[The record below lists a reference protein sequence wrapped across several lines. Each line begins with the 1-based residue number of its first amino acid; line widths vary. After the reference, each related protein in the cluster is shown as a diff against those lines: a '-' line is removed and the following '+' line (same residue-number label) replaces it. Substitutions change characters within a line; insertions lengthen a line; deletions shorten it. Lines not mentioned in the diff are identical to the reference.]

1 VKRIALIALIA
12 TALLSI
18 TLLSVAQETAPR
30 VVEITAKKF
39 EFNPKQITLKRGEP
53 VTIRVVSTDRAHG
66 FLVKPLGLDLDTD
79 LGKPAEKTITP
90 DTAGTFP
97 AICDHYCG
105 SGHGNMKMTVI
116 VE

>member
-1 VKRIALIALIA
+1 MKRIALVALIA

-18 TLLSVAQETAPR
+18 TLLSVAQETTPR

-39 EFNPKQITLKRGEP
+39 EFNPKQITLKRGER

>member
-1 VKRIALIALIA
+1 MKRIALIALMA

-18 TLLSVAQETAPR
+18 TLLSVAQETTPR
-30 VVEITAKKF
+30 VVEITAKRF
-39 EFNPKQITLKRGEP
+39 EFNPKQITLKRGER

-66 FLVKPLGLDLDTD
+66 FLVKPLGLDLDAD
-79 LGKPAEKTITP
+79 LGKPSEKTITP

>member
-1 VKRIALIALIA
+1 VKHIAIAFV
-12 TALLSI
+12 ALLSV
-18 TLLSVAQETAPR
+18 TLLGVAQETPPR
-30 VVEITAKKF
+30 VVEIAARKF
-39 EFNPKQITLKRGEP
+39 EFSPRQITLKRGER
-53 VTIRVVSTDRAHG
+53 VTIRVVSSDRAHG
-66 FLVKPLGLDLDTD
+66 FLVKPLGLDLDAD
-79 LGKPAEKTITP
+79 VGKPGEKTITP

>member
-1 VKRIALIALIA
+1 MKRTLAVIALIV
-12 TALLSI
+12 I
-18 TLLSVAQETAPR
+18 TQLGLAQDSPAPR
-30 VVEITAKKF
+30 VVEITARRF

-53 VTIRVVSTDRAHG
+53 VTIRLVSTDRAHG
-66 FLVKPLGLDLDTD
+66 LFVKPLDIDLDAD
-79 LGKPAEKTITP
+79 GGKPAQITITP
-90 DTAGTFP
+90 GAAGIFP

>member
-1 VKRIALIALIA
+1 MKRIAIAVIALVAA
-12 TALLSI
+12 TQFGA
-18 TLLSVAQETAPR
+18 AQEPAPR
-30 VVEITAKKF
+30 VVEITAKRF

-53 VTIRVVSTDRAHG
+53 VTIRLVSTDRAHG
-66 FLVKPLGLDLDTD
+66 LFVKPLGVDLDAD
-79 LGKPAEKTITP
+79 DGKPAQITITP
-90 DTAGTFP
+90 DAAGTFP